1 MACLNGLNIVR
12 SIVERDKYPSDLA
25 RPSPTDTK
33 AMEEKVKAKHKSKQ
47 TGRRKKKEF
56 IDNDESIE
64 YSG

>member
-1 MACLNGLNIVR
+1 MD
-12 SIVERDKYPSDLA
+12 SDEYPSYLA

-47 TGRRKKKEF
+47 TGKRKKKEF

-64 YSG
+64 YSGEDTDDTD